1 MKIAIFGAGGH
12 GKVAS
17 DVAISLG
24 YKEILFFDDQDKS
37 NNINKIGTYCGGINK
52 INDIDNKIPF
62 FIAIGDNILREKYYL
77 IIKKKSKKIIS
88 LIHKNAIVSHYS
100 KIGNGV
106 IIMPGAVVNSSTKIS
121 LGCILN
127 TSSSLDH
134 DCNVG
139 KFTHICPG
147 VTIAG
152 NVKIGRN
159 SFIGTGTSIINNI
172 VIGSNVFVG
181 GGSFVYKN
189 ILSKKK
195 FKNNYK

>member
-12 GKVAS
+12 GKVAA

-24 YKEILFFDDQDKS
+24 YKEILFFDDKDKS
-37 NNINKIGTYCGGINK
+37 NDIKKIGSYCGNISK
-52 INDIDNKIPF
+52 INDIDNRIPF

-77 IIKKKSKKIIS
+77 EIKKKSKKIVS
-88 LIHKNAIVSHYS
+88 LIHKNAIVSRHS
-100 KIGNGV
+100 NIGNCV
-106 IIMPGAVVNSSTKIS
+106 IIMPGTVVNSSTKIS

-134 DCNVG
+134 DCYLG

-147 VTIAG
+147 VNIAG
-152 NVKIGRN
+152 NVKIGKN

-189 ILSKKK
+189 ILSKTKY
-195 FKNNYK
+195 KNIYK